1 MLRRACR
8 LLKPKFVVTL
18 RTISS
23 SSSSSYVDRHI
34 SVILCDQSLSL
45 ESLRKHNAL
54 IITGGNSE
62 NIFVASKLISSYASY
77 GKPNLSSRVF
87 DLVTRRD
94 VFLWNSIIKAHFSNG
109 DYARSLGFFFS
120 MLLSGQSPDHFTAPM
135 VVSACAELLWFDVGS
150 FVHGFVLK
158 HGGFERNTAV
168 GASFVYFY
176 SKCGFLQDACLVFDE
191 MPERDVV
198 AWTAIISG
206 HVQNRE
212 SERGLGYLCKM
223 HNVGSDFDKPNPRTL
238 ECGFQACSNLGAL
251 KEGRCLHGFA
261 VKSGLA
267 SSNIVQSSM
276 FSLYSKSGN
285 PAEAYLSF
293 RELGDEDMFSWT
305 SIIASLA
312 RSGNMEES
320 FDMFWEMQ
328 NKGMQPD
335 GVVISCL
342 ISELGKKMLVPEG
355 KAFHGFVIRHCF
367 SLDSTVCNSLLSM
380 YCKFE
385 LLSVAEKLF
394 CRISE
399 EGNTEAWNTMLK
411 GYGKMKSHVK
421 CIELF
426 RKIQNLGIEIDSAS
440 AASVISSCSHIGA
453 VLLGKSLH
461 CYVVKTSLDLTIS
474 VVNSLIDLYGKM
486 GDLTVAWRMF
496 CEADTNIVTW
506 NAMIASYVHCEQ
518 SDKAIALFDR
528 MVSENFKPSSITLV
542 TLLMACA
549 NTGSL
554 ERGQMI
560 HRYIIETEHEM
571 NLSLSTALIDM
582 YAKCGHLEKSR
593 ELFDAANQ
601 KDAVCWN
608 VMISGYGMHGHVESA
623 IALFDQM
630 EESDVKPT
638 GPTFLALLSA
648 CTHAGLVEQGKN
660 LFLKMHQ
667 YDVKPNLK
675 HYSCLVDLLSRS
687 GNLQEAETTVVSMP
701 FSPDGVIW
709 GTLLS
714 SCMTHGEFEMGIRM
728 ADRAVA
734 SDPQNDGYY
743 IMLANMYSAAGKW
756 EQAERARD
764 MMRESGVG
772 KRAGHSV
779 V

>member
-1 MLRRACR
+1 MLLRRAIG
-8 LLKPKFVVTL
+8 
-18 RTISS
+18 TIASYP
-23 SSSSSYVDRHI
+23 SSSYVDRHI
-34 SVILCDQSLSL
+34 SVILCDQSLCL
-45 ESLRKHNAL
+45 ESLRKLTAL
-54 IITGGNSE
+54 IITGGNSD
-62 NIFVASKLISSYASY
+62 NIFVASKLISSYASH

-87 DLVTRRD
+87 DLVSSRRRD

-109 DYARSLGFFFS
+109 DYERTLGIFFS
-120 MLLSGQSPDHFTAPM
+120 MLFSGHSPDHFTAPM
-135 VVSACAELLWFDVGS
+135 VVSASAELFWFDVGS
-150 FVHGFVLK
+150 FLHGLVLK
-158 HGGFERNTAV
+158 HGRFDRNTAV

-176 SKCGFLQDACLVFDE
+176 SKCGFLDDACHVFDE

-206 HVQNRE
+206 HVQNGE

-223 HNVGSDFDKPNPRTL
+223 HSVGSDDEKPNPRTL
-238 ECGFQACSNLGAL
+238 ECGFQACANLGAL
-251 KEGRCLHGFA
+251 KEGRCLHGFT
-261 VKSGLA
+261 VKYGLA
-267 SSNIVQSSM
+267 SSKIVLSSV
-276 FSLYSKSGN
+276 FSLYSKSGI

-312 RSGNMEES
+312 RSGNIKES

-328 NKGMQPD
+328 NKGTQPD

-342 ISELGKKMLVPEG
+342 INELGKMMLVSQG
-355 KAFHGFVIRHCF
+355 KAFHGFVVRRCF
-367 SLDSTVCNSLLSM
+367 SLDATVCNSLLSM
-380 YCKFE
+380 YCKLE
-385 LLSVAEKLF
+385 LLSAAEKVF
-394 CRISE
+394 CGIPE
-399 EGNTEAWNTMLK
+399 EGNKEAWNTMLK
-411 GYGKMKSHVK
+411 GYGKIKCDVK
-421 CIELF
+421 CIESF
-426 RKIQNLGIEIDSAS
+426 KKIQNLGIEIDSAS
-440 AASVISSCSHIGA
+440 AASVISTCSRIGA

-461 CYVVKTSLDLTIS
+461 CYAVKTSLDLTIS

-518 SDKAIALFDR
+518 PEKAMALFDK
-528 MVSENFKPSSITLV
+528 MIYENLKPSSITLV

-549 NTGSL
+549 STGSL
-554 ERGQMI
+554 ERGQII
-560 HRYIIETEHEM
+560 HSYITETEHEM
-571 NLSLSTALIDM
+571 NVSLSTALIDM

-593 ELFDAANQ
+593 ELFDATNQ

-623 IALFDQM
+623 LELFNQM

-648 CTHAGLVEQGKN
+648 ITHAGLVEQGKK
-660 LFLKMHQ
+660 LLVKMHQ

-687 GNLQEAETTVVSMP
+687 GNLQEAETTVMSMP

-714 SCMTHGEFEMGIRM
+714 SCMTYGEFEMGIRM
-728 ADRAVA
+728 AERAVA

-743 IMLANMYSAAGKW
+743 IMLANMNSAAGKW
-756 EQAERARD
+756 EQAERARE

>member
-1 MLRRACR
+1 
-8 LLKPKFVVTL
+8 
-18 RTISS
+18 
-23 SSSSSYVDRHI
+23 
-34 SVILCDQSLSL
+34 
-45 ESLRKHNAL
+45 
-54 IITGGNSE
+54 
-62 NIFVASKLISSYASY
+62 
-77 GKPNLSSRVF
+77 
-87 DLVTRRD
+87 
-94 VFLWNSIIKAHFSNG
+94 
-109 DYARSLGFFFS
+109 
-120 MLLSGQSPDHFTAPM
+120 M
-135 VVSACAELLWFDVGS
+135 VVSASAELLWFDVGS
-150 FVHGFVLK
+150 FLHGLFLK
-158 HGGFERNTAV
+158 LGFFHLV

-176 SKCGFLQDACLVFDE
+176 SKCGFLDDACNVFDE

-206 HVQNRE
+206 HVQNGE

-223 HNVGSDFDKPNPRTL
+223 LSLGSDDDHEKPNPRTL
-238 ECGFQACSNLGAL
+238 ECGFQACVNLGAL
-251 KEGRCLHGFA
+251 KEGRCLHGFT
-261 VKSGLA
+261 VKNGLA
-267 SSNIVQSSM
+267 SSSKTVQSSI
-276 FSLYSKSGN
+276 FSFYSKSGGGV

-293 RELGDEDMFSWT
+293 RELGGDDEDIFSWT
-305 SIIASLA
+305 SVIASLA
-312 RSGNMEES
+312 RSGNIKES

-328 NKGMQPD
+328 NKGVHPD
-335 GVVISCL
+335 GVVVSCL
-342 ISELGKKMLVPEG
+342 INELGKMMVVAQG
-355 KAFHGFVIRHCF
+355 KAFHGFVIRRCF
-367 SLDSTVCNSLLSM
+367 SLDGTVCNSLLSM

-385 LLSVAEKLF
+385 LLSAAEKVF
-394 CRISE
+394 CRIP
-399 EGNTEAWNTMLK
+399 EGGGNKEAWNTMLK
-411 GYGKMKSHVK
+411 GYGKMKCYVK
-421 CIELF
+421 CIESF
-426 RKIQNLGIEIDSAS
+426 KQIQNLGIEIDSAS
-440 AASVISSCSHIGA
+440 AASVISTCSHIGA

-461 CYVVKTSLDLTIS
+461 CYAVKTSLDLTIS

-496 CEADTNIVTW
+496 CEADTDIVTW
-506 NAMIASYVHCEQ
+506 NAMIACYVHCEQ
-518 SDKAIALFDR
+518 PDKAIALFDR
-528 MVSENFKPSSITLV
+528 MISENFKPSSVTLV

-554 ERGQMI
+554 ERGQVI
-560 HRYIIETEHEM
+560 HRYITETEHEM

-608 VMISGYGMHGHVESA
+608 VMISGYGMHGQVESA
-623 IALFDQM
+623 IELFEQM

-648 CTHAGLVEQGKN
+648 FTHAGLVEKGRN
-660 LFLKMHQ
+660 LLLKMHQ

-687 GNLQEAETTVVSMP
+687 GNLQEAETTVMSMP

-714 SCMTHGEFEMGIRM
+714 SCMTYGEFEMGIRM
-728 ADRAVA
+728 AERAVA

-756 EQAERARD
+756 EQAERARE